1 MDQVTLETALLELGR
16 AGHAAHALYVASNL
30 ERSLEELI
38 ALRMPNLS
46 NTLKEQ
52 LFTGYGP
59 LSSFSARIDIA
70 FALDL
75 IPANLRR
82 DLHAIRHIRNHFAH
96 ATERVHFDS
105 PKMEHLLKKF
115 TDYTPGCDRL
125 SFYLSKL
132 DSCDA
137 FLSPRTQTL
146 MMANI
151 LMSGSS
157 KGKRSR
163 GK

>member
-46 NTLKEQ
+46 NTLNKQ

-59 LSSFSARIDIA
+59 LSSFSAKIDIA

-82 DLHAIRHIRNHFAH
+82 DLHAIRYIRTTLHTLQSAS
-96 ATERVHFDS
+96 TS
-105 PKMEHLLKKF
+105 ILLKWSTFSKNLPTMRQVVTASPF
-115 TDYTPGCDRL
+115 ISQNWTPVTP
-125 SFYLSKL
+125 S
-132 DSCDA
+132 
-137 FLSPRTQTL
+137 
-146 MMANI
+146 
-151 LMSGSS
+151 
-157 KGKRSR
+157 
-163 GK
+163 